1 MADVALYLRLSKA
14 DGDLG
19 KDSKDES
26 YSIENQR
33 KLLKDYLQS
42 SGELQGTVKEYID
55 DGYSGT
61 NFNRPAF
68 IQMVE
73 DAKSGKI
80 NVILVKDLSRLGRDY
95 IGVGDYLEQIFPLI
109 GVRVIAVNS
118 HYDSNQ
124 YVGDTI
130 GLDMSITNLVNTLYS
145 RDISKKFR
153 SAIHTKWKQG
163 VSTNSKAPFGYR
175 KLLDKKWEVDKEAAE
190 VVRLIFDLAL
200 QGYRIMQIV
209 NVLNEKD
216 LPTPGKLRYLRGENL
231 AIKKVD
237 DREWLWEKNMVGTII
252 KNYTYTGALIQGKT
266 YSVRV
271 CDKRR
276 RKTNPTQQIIIEN
289 HHKAIISHEE
299 FEQAQGITRTG
310 KEMGFRKDSGFSLR
324 GKIRCG
330 NCGLNMKYW
339 NGKNPVV
346 FCQHKEAAGTKSTC
360 KRIKY
365 PATEIEKVVLDALK
379 KEIEIFYEI
388 SEQFGNMGKDDA
400 EATILKE
407 VKKELEILKA
417 EKIRQYE
424 AYAEGVLPR
433 EIFFEKKQILTDKIE
448 ELQKRYAL
456 VSKIDAKAEAMQKE
470 INSVH
475 GAIDK
480 EGSFDKLTRQMAE
493 IFVEQVTIYDSYRI
507 NITFK
512 FEKIIEELSDYL
524 QQKKEK
530 DNVLSLSLLKTEE
543 ILE

>member
-80 NVILVKDLSRLGRDY
+80 NVILVKDLSRFGRDY
-95 IGVGDYLEQIFPLI
+95 IGVGDYLEQIFPLL

-200 QGYRIMQIV
+200 QGHRIMQIV

-237 DREWLWEKNMVGTII
+237 DHEWLWEKNMVGTII

-330 NCGLNMKYW
+330 NCGLNMKYR

-388 SEQFGNMGKDDA
+388 SEKFGNMGKDDV
-400 EATILKE
+400 ETTILKE

-433 EIFFEKKQILTDKIE
+433 EIFFKKKQILTDKIE

-456 VSKIDAKAEAMQKE
+456 VSKIDSKAEAIKKE

-480 EGSFDKLTRQMAE
+480 ESSFDKLTRQMAE
-493 IFVEQVTIYDSYRI
+493 IFVDQVTIYDSYRI

-512 FEKIIEELSDYL
+512 FEKVIEELSDYL

>member
-209 NVLNEKD
+209 FVLNEKD

-289 HHKAIISHEE
+289 HHKAIISYEE

-330 NCGLNMKYW
+330 NCGLNMKYR

>member
-330 NCGLNMKYW
+330 NCGLNMKYR

>member
-19 KDSKDES
+19 KDFKDES

-330 NCGLNMKYW
+330 NCGLNMKYR

-388 SEQFGNMGKDDA
+388 SEQFGNMGKDDV

-407 VKKELEILKA
+407 VKKKLEILKA

-433 EIFFEKKQILTDKIE
+433 EIFFKKKQILTDKIE
-448 ELQKRYAL
+448 ELQKRYSL
-456 VSKIDAKAEAMQKE
+456 VSKIDSKAEAMQRE

-480 EGSFDKLTRQMAE
+480 DGSFDKLTRQMAE

-512 FEKIIEELSDYL
+512 FEKVIEEFSDYL

>member
-330 NCGLNMKYW
+330 NCGLNMKYR

-524 QQKKEK
+524 QRKKEK

>member
-330 NCGLNMKYW
+330 NCGLNMKYR

-388 SEQFGNMGKDDA
+388 SEQFGNIGKDDA

-480 EGSFDKLTRQMAE
+480 EGSFQM
-493 IFVEQVTIYDSYRI
+493 
-507 NITFK
+507 NP
-512 FEKIIEELSDYL
+512 LYL
-524 QQKKEK
+524 
-530 DNVLSLSLLKTEE
+530 
-543 ILE
+543 

>member
-237 DREWLWEKNMVGTII
+237 DREWLWEKNIVGTII

-289 HHKAIISHEE
+289 HHKAIISYEE

-330 NCGLNMKYW
+330 NCGLNMKYR

>member
-19 KDSKDES
+19 KDFKDES

-330 NCGLNMKYW
+330 NCGLNMKYR

-388 SEQFGNMGKDDA
+388 SEQFGNMGKDDV

-407 VKKELEILKA
+407 VKKKLEILKA

-512 FEKIIEELSDYL
+512 FEKVIEEFSDYL

>member
-19 KDSKDES
+19 KDFKDES

-330 NCGLNMKYW
+330 NCGLNMKYR

-388 SEQFGNMGKDDA
+388 SEQFGNMGKDDV

-407 VKKELEILKA
+407 VKKKLEILKA

-433 EIFFEKKQILTDKIE
+433 EIFFKKKQILTDKIE
-448 ELQKRYAL
+448 ELQKRYSL
-456 VSKIDAKAEAMQKE
+456 VSKIDSKAEAMQRE

-512 FEKIIEELSDYL
+512 FEKVIEEFSDYL

>member
-68 IQMVE
+68 IQMLE

-330 NCGLNMKYW
+330 NCGLNMKYR

-388 SEQFGNMGKDDA
+388 SEQFGNMGKDDV
-400 EATILKE
+400 EVTILKE

-433 EIFFEKKQILTDKIE
+433 EIFFKKKQILTDKIE

>member
-330 NCGLNMKYW
+330 NCGLNMKYR

-388 SEQFGNMGKDDA
+388 SEQFGNMGKDDV

-407 VKKELEILKA
+407 VKKKLEILKA

-433 EIFFEKKQILTDKIE
+433 EIFFKKKQILTDKIE
-448 ELQKRYAL
+448 ELQKRYSL
-456 VSKIDAKAEAMQKE
+456 VSKIDSKAEAMQRE

-512 FEKIIEELSDYL
+512 FEKVIEEFSDYL

>member
-289 HHKAIISHEE
+289 HHKAIISYEE

-330 NCGLNMKYW
+330 NCGLNMKYR

-388 SEQFGNMGKDDA
+388 SEQFGNMGKDDV

-407 VKKELEILKA
+407 VKKKLEILKA

-433 EIFFEKKQILTDKIE
+433 EIFFKKKQILTDKIE
-448 ELQKRYAL
+448 ELQKRYSL
-456 VSKIDAKAEAMQKE
+456 VSKIDSKAEAMQRE

-512 FEKIIEELSDYL
+512 FEKVIEEFSDYL

>member
-330 NCGLNMKYW
+330 NCGLNMKYR

-524 QQKKEK
+524 QQKK

>member
-289 HHKAIISHEE
+289 HHKAIISYEE

-330 NCGLNMKYW
+330 NCGLNMKYR

>member
-289 HHKAIISHEE
+289 HHKAIISYEE

-330 NCGLNMKYW
+330 NCGLNMKYR

-524 QQKKEK
+524 QRKKEK

>member
-330 NCGLNMKYW
+330 NCGLNMKYR
-339 NGKNPVV
+339 NGKNSVV

>member
-330 NCGLNMKYW
+330 NCGLNMKYR

-388 SEQFGNMGKDDA
+388 SEQFGNIGKDDA

>member
-19 KDSKDES
+19 KDFKDES

-330 NCGLNMKYW
+330 NCGLNMKYR

-448 ELQKRYAL
+448 ELQKRYSL
-456 VSKIDAKAEAMQKE
+456 VSKIDSKAEAMQRE

-512 FEKIIEELSDYL
+512 FEKVIEEFSDYL

>member
-19 KDSKDES
+19 KDFKDES

-252 KNYTYTGALIQGKT
+252 KNYTYTGALIQGRT

-330 NCGLNMKYW
+330 NCGLNMKYR

-346 FCQHKEAAGTKSTC
+346 FCQHKGSS
-360 KRIKY
+360 RH
-365 PATEIEKVVLDALK
+365 
-379 KEIEIFYEI
+379 
-388 SEQFGNMGKDDA
+388 
-400 EATILKE
+400 
-407 VKKELEILKA
+407 
-417 EKIRQYE
+417 KIN
-424 AYAEGVLPR
+424 L
-433 EIFFEKKQILTDKIE
+433 
-448 ELQKRYAL
+448 
-456 VSKIDAKAEAMQKE
+456 
-470 INSVH
+470 
-475 GAIDK
+475 
-480 EGSFDKLTRQMAE
+480 
-493 IFVEQVTIYDSYRI
+493 
-507 NITFK
+507 
-512 FEKIIEELSDYL
+512 
-524 QQKKEK
+524 
-530 DNVLSLSLLKTEE
+530 
-543 ILE
+543 